1 MFDLKGFI
9 GAILHRNTDD
19 PIANLRSATIWVQE
33 LPHKDVRRAQ
43 SEIVKTVAGM
53 NQKVAKSLKER
64 IKVLLYL
71 DEKASSLQELL
82 CSEYM
87 SHIGQPEDT
96 SEKSSLPTILG
107 FWDEMATAYN
117 LCVRAFA
124 KDPSSK
130 LWDQIPL
137 ITAKALHYH
146 AMQAK
151 WSHLRYLP
159 VEPQVWRNLHRL
171 YLFAEREDF
180 DKTPLHLFPGQD
192 ETSCVAEYVQPLLLQ
207 LAGTENLLPSQ
218 IEMIDKWL
226 DSWASSVTVEATFRP
241 HRQLFAVNT
250 GEGRP
255 AMKLR
260 RNMVG
265 EKYHYLSTALL
276 LITIQKVVEQLMSG
290 EIPARLKL
298 SENCRLPTCLDL
310 IELVRKRWACLGT
323 TRQHERQASEKSA
336 QVVQGFAAILT
347 QLKPGARARAAAGG
361 GGEVVNVHVT
371 QLAQEG
377 ADHGATV
384 LTAAEPELFAPTLKH
399 WVIEN
404 ESQSG
409 FGVAFDADQG
419 TSLKIGMLVGL
430 KPFSKKHFCIGIVR
444 RINNDP
450 SGKVYVGL
458 QTLSQTPILVKLG
471 AAPSDASG
479 GTRVTEAVYLP
490 EAPQIQLARGLLVSR
505 DFFAP
510 AKAAQLSA
518 QGKSYSIRLRQALE
532 QSDDFALV
540 NFDVLSKQ

>member
-9 GAILHRNTDD
+9 GAMLHRNTDD

-43 SEIVKTVAGM
+43 AEIVKTVAGM
-53 NQKVAKSLKER
+53 NQKAAKSLKER

-71 DEKASSLQELL
+71 DEKASSLQEIL

-87 SHIGQPEDT
+87 SRIDQPDT
-96 SEKSSLPTILG
+96 GEKSSLPTILG
-107 FWDEMATAYN
+107 FWEEMATAYN

-124 KDPSSK
+124 KNPSSK

-151 WSHLRYLP
+151 WRHLRYLP
-159 VEPQVWRNLHRL
+159 VEAQVWRNLHRL
-171 YLFAEREDF
+171 YLFAERENF

-192 ETSCVAEYVQPLLLQ
+192 ETSCVAEYAQPLMLQ
-207 LAGTENLLPSQ
+207 LAGTENLLPGQ

-226 DSWASSVTVEATFRP
+226 DSWSSSVTVEATFRP

-250 GEGRP
+250 ADGRP

-265 EKYHYLSTALL
+265 DKYHYLSTALL
-276 LITIQKVVEQLMSG
+276 QITIQKVVEQLMSG

-298 SENCRLPTCLDL
+298 SENCRLPSCLEL

-336 QVVQGFAAILT
+336 QVVQGLPEILA
-347 QLKPGARARAAAGG
+347 QLKPGSRARAAASGR
-361 GGEVVNVHVT
+361 GEVVNLHLA
-371 QLAQEG
+371 QLAPDR
-377 ADHGATV
+377 ADQSATV

-409 FGVAFDADQG
+409 FGVAFDAEPG
-419 TSLKIGMLVGL
+419 SSLKIGMLVGL

-471 AAPSDASG
+471 ATQSDASG
-479 GTRVTEAVYLP
+479 GGRTAEALYLP
-490 EAPQIQLARGLLVSR
+490 ETPQIQLARSLLVAKG
-505 DFFAP
+505 FFAP
-510 AKAAQLSA
+510 AKTAQLSA
-518 QGKSYSIRLRQALE
+518 QGKTYSIRLRKALE

-540 NFDVLSKQ
+540 SFDVLSKQ